1 MKATP
6 RRPLSTPQDKKIKNK
21 RRLIVMAGVRWASR
35 RIRIFRPRRQPLTQ
49 RVWAA
54 NRYFSSEGIGSTG
67 CDRCFS
73 LRQKVLDL
81 FPTLLNGFVRGRQLV
96 FGRKQKDQPAEQKGH
111 TPDYHRNAN
120 RIHFE
125 CSKGHRRAVPKGRK
139 GDTSLKISVA
149 TCTGFQWSS
158 QLDHLSPT
166 VN

>member
-1 MKATP
+1 MF
-6 RRPLSTPQDKKIKNK
+6 QD
-21 RRLIVMAGVRWASR
+21 
-35 RIRIFRPRRQPLTQ
+35 
-49 RVWAA
+49 
-54 NRYFSSEGIGSTG
+54 
-67 CDRCFS
+67 

-81 FPTLLNGFVRGRQLV
+81 FATLLNGFVRGRQLA

-111 TPDYHRNAN
+111 TADYHRNAN

-125 CSKGHRRAVPKGRK
+125 CSEGHRRAVPKGRK

-149 TCTGFQWSS
+149 TCTGFQWSP